1 MTKSKCIHKNFI
13 ARSNKIIEAFINECL
28 SKYEVTQIIETP
40 FVANGVTFMGVTI
53 IYNEEVIDDNDKELL
68 KEIIK
73 LDTISINN
81 AISKF
86 SIGYNRGYQLIKQL
100 ESLNIISS
108 KEDGRKLLIDIDTA
122 NNIIDSYNN

>member
-13 ARSNKIIEAFINECL
+13 ARSNKTIEDFINECL
-28 SKYEVTQIIETP
+28 SKYEVTQIIETS

-73 LDTISINN
+73 LDNISINN

-86 SIGYNRGYQLIKQL
+86 SIGYNRGYKLIKQL